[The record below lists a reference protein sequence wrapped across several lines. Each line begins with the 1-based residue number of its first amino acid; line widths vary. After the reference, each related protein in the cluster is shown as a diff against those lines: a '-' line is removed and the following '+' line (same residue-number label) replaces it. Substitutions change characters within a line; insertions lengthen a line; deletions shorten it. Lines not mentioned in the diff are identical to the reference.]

1 MFIQWGTFI
10 PDSRVL
16 DNNLPYEARAEFCQI
31 LRSFFEQWSFKKK
44 CFWDLLT
51 FISVN
56 IWYIYLAYIVLFQI
70 VFISYDPDKW
80 KAGSFHVVIFQKW
93 EIHYGISN
101 MYPMCYNFSDAVN
114 YSFMVDAKVMATILS
129 AKFNVFKNVEMN
141 PTLLYCHNWKSRRKS
156 VSKTFLLPYLSKVNY
171 G

>member
-1 MFIQWGTFI
+1 
-10 PDSRVL
+10 
-16 DNNLPYEARAEFCQI
+16 
-31 LRSFFEQWSFKKK
+31 
-44 CFWDLLT
+44 
-51 FISVN
+51 
-56 IWYIYLAYIVLFQI
+56 
-70 VFISYDPDKW
+70 
-80 KAGSFHVVIFQKW
+80 
-93 EIHYGISN
+93 

-156 VSKTFLLPYLSKVNY
+156 VSKTFQLPYLSKVKY